1 MIIILLSTSFMFS
14 IYSSNQSTYIEFYV
28 AIKAS
33 VVDFLEFIPEL
44 SFKEALEL
52 PMFPILPLLI

>member
-14 IYSSNQSTYIEFYV
+14 IYSSDQSTYIEFYV

>member
-44 SFKEALEL
+44 SFKEAFEL